1 MILEGSGRR
10 LKNWTVVLERFYIDA
25 KGRHSESFISCSST
39 SASATLWRGKL
50 TLKCLLYH
58 VCWPPADN
66 NYIYIPH
73 TTCVCVGWRQDLA
86 HNSLLAQRKS
96 CMRSATPPGPIG
108 QMYHNLWLDWLMIQG
123 LRAFMLGSLPSKPFR
138 ARNAEKSLQ
147 NCMLPQYQN
156 SWHVCVCV
164 RVRMCL
170 HVCELSTCNWKC
182 HLSNSDVKSPEGGES
197 IKWLTP
203 RSYTVEWTWC
213 WLSNMQVS
221 NTLGYYGN
229 WFAGALTS
237 KSTVY

>member
-138 ARNAEKSLQ
+138 ARNAEQVCRIACYK
-147 NCMLPQYQN
+147 NIKTVCM
-156 SWHVCVCV
+156 CV
-164 RVRMCL
+164 
-170 HVCELSTCNWKC
+170 S
-182 HLSNSDVKSPEGGES
+182 
-197 IKWLTP
+197 
-203 RSYTVEWTWC
+203 EWTWC

-221 NTLGYYGN
+221 NTLGYQGN